1 MDSESKL
8 KNSVSKYVEKAK
20 SIVANRSLIEN
31 KIDAAWEKAKNL
43 DPGLRDLMENVET
56 FIQII
61 KAYVNGTYRDVE
73 QKTIIFL
80 IAGILYFINPFDI
93 IPDFLPLIGFTDDAA
108 VLIFI
113 LGKVKNE
120 IDKFNS
126 WKINQE
132 IEIYESESEI

>member
-1 MDSESKL
+1 MNGESKF

-20 SIVANRSLIEN
+20 SIVANPSLIED
-31 KIDAAWEKAKNL
+31 KIETAWEKAKKL
-43 DPGLRDLMENVET
+43 DPGLRELMENVET
-56 FIQII
+56 FIEII
-61 KAYVNGTYRDVE
+61 KAYYKGSYRDVE
-73 QKTIIFL
+73 QKTILFL
-80 IAGILYFINPFDI
+80 LAGILYFINPFDI

>member
-1 MDSESKL
+1 MDGENKF

-20 SIVANRSLIEN
+20 SIVANRSLLEN
-31 KIDAAWEKAKNL
+31 KIDTAWEKAKNL

-61 KAYVNGTYRDVE
+61 KAYINGTYKDVD

-93 IPDFLPLIGFTDDAA
+93 IPDFLPLIGFADDAA